1 MLPHLLDG
9 RVNLELDLRGSE
21 VWSRFPFGLKGYLKL
36 KADNLLISKF
46 GLDLINGGPSR
57 NYELSGD
64 QLLQAILPGDSGISN
79 LEFTSLWE
87 GDRVNFSSAFRL
99 PVSQV
104 SLRGQADLDD
114 LNLRAKAYFISDP
127 KDAITVVDAS
137 GTLKEPRFT
146 LTAIARSEV
155 RPGLYFDEEQTRT
168 LLDAELTA
176 KEQQNTLRR
185 LLTGLR
191 EQALK
196 LELRQ
201 QDALQQVLPYGEK
214 TRLPR
219 APQLQENLP
228 PADPSLSEL
237 EQLEQ
242 SILRR

>member
-1 MLPHLLDG
+1 M
-9 RVNLELDLRGSE
+9 
-21 VWSRFPFGLKGYLKL
+21 
-36 KADNLLISKF
+36 
-46 GLDLINGGPSR
+46 
-57 NYELSGD
+57 
-64 QLLQAILPGDSGISN
+64 
-79 LEFTSLWE
+79 
-87 GDRVNFSSAFRL
+87 
-99 PVSQV
+99 
-104 SLRGQADLDD
+104 
-114 LNLRAKAYFISDP
+114 
-127 KDAITVVDAS
+127 VDAS

-228 PADPSLSEL
+228 TADPSLSEL